1 MKDRIAGWLIAHP
14 SALSVLWLVFL
25 AAAETSEY
33 IPDGV
38 STQSGASG
46 TFGP

>member
-1 MKDRIAGWLIAHP
+1 MKDRITGWLMAHP

-25 AAAETSEY
+25 AAAETSKH

-38 STQSGASG
+38 STQSGASSSL
-46 TFGP
+46 GP